1 MHKTSE
7 KSIRKVSSLLDKSE
21 IIKTNDILIIF
32 FRVNVH
38 KYMRHPRQIAQ
49 LCSCSDST
57 ERRADRY
64 FAPQLQTDITLGSAI
79 WNLVYVPLRR
89 HPSTVNKFQ
98 RFASVRFSAVAST
111 RFAIHHPA
119 KCFAK
124 CSFDPGLEGER
135 VGK

>member
-1 MHKTSE
+1 MCTNICDTSD
-7 KSIRKVSSLLDKSE
+7 KLHNCAVARIR
-21 IIKTNDILIIF
+21 
-32 FRVNVH
+32 
-38 KYMRHPRQIAQ
+38 PRGGAN
-49 LCSCSDST
+49 
-57 ERRADRY
+57 RY
-64 FAPQLQTDITLGSAI
+64 FALQLQTDITLESAI

-98 RFASVRFSAVAST
+98 RFASVRFSAVANT

-135 VGK
+135 IGK